1 MYVKSWI
8 YTILITSLEHCKIS
22 IPNRNLRQHAVFC
35 RKSTYESV
43 KAYTI
48 TTTTKLQFTLHHLY
62 HKFNHNKINNNMG
75 NPIWFIFWF
84 LVFWF
89 ISFIVAGFSAFCYII
104 LYALEVI
111 FSGLSG
117 INNFLLK
124 CIQFPHF
131 CAEAMLQCRSPC

>member
-62 HKFNHNKINNNMG
+62 HKFNHNKINNNM
-75 NPIWFIFWF
+75 
-84 LVFWF
+84 
-89 ISFIVAGFSAFCYII
+89 
-104 LYALEVI
+104 EVI

-117 INNFLLK
+117 INGILLQG
-124 CIQFPHF
+124 IQFPHY
-131 CAEAMLQCRSPC
+131 CAQAMLDCKSPC